1 MRAPGELPIVGEG
14 GFAAESTELI
24 DCARRC
30 LLKPEFEFVLNIER
44 NPDVDGPGAGPEDP
58 AD

>member
-1 MRAPGELPIVGEG
+1 MGEG

-44 NPDVDGPGAGPEDP
+44 NPDVDGPGAGPGDP